1 MPRGRKKALTLDEK
15 IEMLNDQI
23 TEMEVTLKDLKTQ
36 LKDAIKEK
44 EEANLK
50 KLYEAVQAKGLSVDE
65 ALDKISKL
73 ESTNE

>member
-15 IEMLNDQI
+15 IEMLNEQI
-23 TEMEVTLKDLKTQ
+23 TETEVTLKDLKTQ

>member
-23 TEMEVTLKDLKTQ
+23 VETEVTLKDLKAQ

>member
-23 TEMEVTLKDLKTQ
+23 TETEVTLKDLKTQ